1 MCEASWKPDCENM
14 SCCAKTVAINDAKRL
29 GLRDNRKIAAD
40 VLRVSGIA
48 GISRESG
55 EIKAGAGG
63 RPPSPDLRSSPPDL
77 RPPRKLPKLPK
88 LTKLPKLLQLPKLPK
103 LPKLSKLPKLPKP
116 DFEIS
121 GFLMQ
126 YRVPEIAK
134 NCNFKG
140 PPPFDFVTYPG
151 KSRQI

>member
-1 MCEASWKPDCENM
+1 MKNPTVFVPDERVHFVDFIFGRQIRSPNIIILVHFAKHRGYPIAKNM

-88 LTKLPKLLQLPKLPK
+88 LPKFPK
-103 LPKLSKLPKLPKP
+103 SN
-116 DFEIS
+116 FEMT

-126 YRVPEIAK
+126 KSE
-134 NCNFKG
+134 CQ
-140 PPPFDFVTYPG
+140 
-151 KSRQI
+151 KSRKIEILKASN